1 MKTFNRYNIFI
12 TITTI
17 IITTMPGDDIMVTN
31 LGSSW
36 FPVGTVIITTT
47 IITAS
52 IAAIIIEGRGCR
64 DFELH
69 LKQGLPGPCFFHI
82 GAIR

>member
-1 MKTFNRYNIFI
+1 MCPRRA
-12 TITTI
+12 TI
-17 IITTMPGDDIMVTN
+17 IITTMPGDDTMVTN

-47 IITAS
+47 IIITAS